1 VTYARFFIEYGRTM
15 PPNETRR
22 NMHLI
27 RHFPDAA
34 PTPTAVA
41 IGNFD
46 GLHRGHM
53 AVIAAMREAASAKG
67 LVPSVLTFEPH
78 PRSFFKPEAPVFRLA
93 SLRDKLA
100 GLREAGV
107 KQVVMPRF
115 DSEFAQMP
123 AHDFL
128 DRVLARQLGAK
139 VVVTG
144 ENFAFGHKRGGD
156 VAMLKAWGKKHNI
169 EIITVSPVQIQG
181 DICSSSAIRAL
192 VAMGDVKKATKLLG
206 HGYTISGR
214 IVHGDARGR
223 EIGFPTAN
231 VSLPPNLLLPA
242 HGVYAVRAT
251 VGGEKCDGVANLGVR
266 PTVAVDKCTRLEV
279 HLFDM
284 RQEIYGKK
292 MQVCL
297 VDKLRD
303 EMKFSGMD
311 ELTAQIKKD
320 CEMAR
325 DVLGRVA

>member
-1 VTYARFFIEYGRTM
+1 
-15 PPNETRR
+15 
-22 NMHLI
+22 MHLI
-27 RHFPDAA
+27 RHLPDAA
-34 PTPTAVA
+34 PAPTAVA

-53 AVIAAMREAASAKG
+53 AVIGAMREAATAKG

-78 PRSFFKPEAPVFRLA
+78 PRRFFKPDAPVFRLA
-93 SLRDKLA
+93 RLRDKLA

-115 DSEFAQMP
+115 DSEFAQLS

-128 DRVLARQLGAK
+128 DQVLAKQLGAK

-144 ENFAFGHKRGGD
+144 ENFAFGHQRGGD

-169 EIITVSPVQIQG
+169 EIITISPVRIDG
-181 DICSSSAIRAL
+181 DICSSSAIRA
-192 VAMGDVKKATKLLG
+192 AIAAGDVAKATKLLG
-206 HGYTISGR
+206 HGYKISGR

-231 VSLPPNLLLPA
+231 VFLPPQLLLPA

-251 VGGEKCDGVANLGVR
+251 LDGAPLGGVANLGIR
-266 PTVAVDKCTRLEV
+266 PTVAVDNLPSFEV

-284 RQEIYGKK
+284 RQEIYGKILHV
-292 MQVCL
+292 QL
-297 VDKLRD
+297 VDKLRG
-303 EMKFSGMD
+303 EMKFSGVD
-311 ELTAQIKKD
+311 SLAAQIKKD

-325 DVLGRVA
+325 DVLGRAA